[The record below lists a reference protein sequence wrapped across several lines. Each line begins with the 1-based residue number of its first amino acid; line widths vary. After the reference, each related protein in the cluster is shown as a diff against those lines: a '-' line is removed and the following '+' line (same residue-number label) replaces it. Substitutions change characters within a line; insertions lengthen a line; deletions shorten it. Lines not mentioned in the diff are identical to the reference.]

1 MGVLIML
8 RNLVRWAL
16 VLGVT
21 ALASSQAL
29 ADDTLAKVKAAG
41 KIAVG
46 VKNDYRPWGF
56 LDPSGQIVGMEIDL
70 ARDIAKR
77 LGVEAQLVP
86 VVAANRMEFLQQGNI
101 DLIIATMG
109 DTEARRKVIGMV
121 EPQYY
126 ASATNVLAP
135 KSAHLAKWTDLTDK
149 KVCAIEGAYYNRRVQ
164 QLYKPELVTFTA
176 VQDAL
181 KALQGG
187 NCVAFVY
194 DDTFIQSTLAA
205 NDPQWADYEMPLPSE
220 DPQKWAIGIRLDDL
234 NGPFGDFMKQTSID
248 WHRTGY
254 LIGLEKKWGIKPS
267 PYLQEMHAQYAAK

>member
-1 MGVLIML
+1 ML
-8 RNLVRWAL
+8 RNLVRWVL
-16 VLGVT
+16 VV
-21 ALASSQAL
+21 ALAAVATDQAL

-126 ASATNVLAP
+126 ASATNILAP
-135 KSAHLAKWTDLTDK
+135 KTAHLAKWTDLTGK
-149 KVCAIEGAYYNRRVQ
+149 KVCAIEGAYYNRRVA
-164 QLYKPELVTFTA
+164 QLYQPELVTFTA

-205 NDPQWADYEMPLPSE
+205 NDPQWADYEMPLASE

-234 NGPFGDFMKQTSID
+234 KGPFGDFMKKTSEE

-254 LIGLEKKWGIKPS
+254 LIDLEKKWGIKPS
-267 PYLQEMHAQYAAK
+267 PYLQEMHAQYSAK